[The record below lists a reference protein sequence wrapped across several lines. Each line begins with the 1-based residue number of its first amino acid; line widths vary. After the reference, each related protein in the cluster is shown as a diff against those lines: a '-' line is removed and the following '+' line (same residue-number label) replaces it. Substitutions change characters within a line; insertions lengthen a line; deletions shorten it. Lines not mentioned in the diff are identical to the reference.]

1 MDPIPDAVKEFVR
14 AAPVCRIA
22 TARANGQPHAIPV
35 CPAYD
40 GEATLYVDLTRNG
53 ASAKALQENPRVAVL
68 IDEYYDDWSKL
79 KAVILHCTA
88 EEIEGDELEGAWGLF
103 HEKFPQGAAIG
114 WSARLTTA
122 LRIYAWTE
130 WGIVAELPYHPE

>member
-1 MDPIPDAVKEFVR
+1 MEPIPDAVRDFVR
-14 AAPVCRIA
+14 EARICRIA
-22 TARANGQPHAIPV
+22 TVRPNSGPHAIPV
-35 CPAYD
+35 CPAFD
-40 GEATLYVDLTRNG
+40 GEATLYVDLTRHG
-53 ASAKALQENPRVAVL
+53 ASAKALRENPRVAVL

-88 EEIEGDELEGAWGLF
+88 EEIEGEELRSAWELF

-114 WSARLTTA
+114 WSARLTMG

-130 WGIVAELPYHPE
+130 WGIVAELPYYPE

>member
-1 MDPIPDAVKEFVR
+1 MDEIPGAVKEFIQ

-35 CPAYD
+35 CPAFD
-40 GEATLYVDLTRNG
+40 GEATLYVDLTRLG
-53 ASAKALQENPRVAVL
+53 ASAKALRENPRVAVL

-88 EEIEGDELEGAWGLF
+88 EEVQGEELARAWELF

-114 WSARLTTA
+114 WSARLTMA
-122 LRIYAWTE
+122 LRINRWTE
-130 WGIVAELPYHPE
+130 WGLVAELPYQPE

>member
-1 MDPIPDAVKEFVR
+1 MEPIADAVKEFIR
-14 AAPVCRIA
+14 AVPVCRIA

-35 CPAYD
+35 CPAFD
-40 GEATLYVDLTRNG
+40 GEATLYVDLTRHG
-53 ASAKALQENPRVAVL
+53 ASARALRENPRVAVL

-88 EEIEGDELEGAWGLF
+88 EEIEGAELKSAWELL
-103 HEKFPQGAAIG
+103 HEKFPQGVAIG
-114 WSARLTTA
+114 WEARLTMA
-122 LRIYAWTE
+122 LRISAWTE

>member
-1 MDPIPDAVKEFVR
+1 MQPIADTVKEFIR

-35 CPAYD
+35 CPAFD
-40 GEATLYVDLTRNG
+40 GEGTLYVDLTRHG
-53 ASAKALQENPRVAVL
+53 ASAKALRENPRVAVL
-68 IDEYYDDWSKL
+68 IDRYYDDWSKL
-79 KAVILHCTA
+79 KGVILHCTA
-88 EEIEGDELEGAWGLF
+88 EEVQGEELARAWELF

-114 WSARLTTA
+114 WSARLTMA

-130 WGIVAELPYHPE
+130 WGIVEELPYQPE